1 MKPNI
6 FDEYYDCPGVKASS
20 TDISAV
26 YINREDSEINATVT
40 ASLEGHSVT
49 SESTAFPPGED
60 VTVELSI
67 PIHVDL
73 HKHATA

>member
-1 MKPNI
+1 MTATKT
-6 FDEYYDCPGVKASS
+6 AST

-26 YINREDSEINATVT
+26 YINREDSEINATIT

-49 SESTAFPPGED
+49 SEVTAFPPGED

-67 PIHVDL
+67 PY
-73 HKHATA
+73 ASTYSTTTTAEPHRNDC